1 VTSSRPPKA
10 PRHLKLPT
18 RRWWLDVH
26 DNFDLEP
33 HHVRLL
39 TLAGEAWD
47 RALTARE
54 AIAKHG
60 ITYQDRF
67 GAPRVRPEVAVE
79 RDARLAFARLL
90 RELRLDV
97 EPDAP
102 RPPGLGGGRDAA

>member
-1 VTSSRPPKA
+1 VRSSPPIRA
-10 PRHLKLPT
+10 PKHLKPPT

-26 DNFDLEP
+26 AHFDLEP

-47 RALTARE
+47 RAGAARE
-54 AIAKHG
+54 AIARHG
-60 ITYQDRF
+60 ITYLDRF
-67 GAPRVRPEVAVE
+67 GAPRVRPEVAIE
-79 RDARLAFARLL
+79 RDSRLAFARMV

-102 RPPGLGGGRDAA
+102 RQPGLGGGRDAA

>member
-1 VTSSRPPKA
+1 MTSSRPPKA
-10 PRHLKLPT
+10 PKHLKPPT
-18 RRWWLDVH
+18 RRWVDDVA

-47 RALTARE
+47 RAVAARE

-67 GAPRVRPEVAVE
+67 GAPRVRPEVADLD
-79 RDARLAFARLL
+79 R
-90 RELRLDV
+90 LRLG
-97 EPDAP
+97 PSFSCWHI
-102 RPPGLGGGRDAA
+102 LKLSL